1 MKDRLSAL
9 LDGDLEEEA
18 MKPVFDGL
26 QRDPDLR
33 QTWGAYC
40 LIGDTLRGERGSSR
54 DFVNRV
60 LASLDDE
67 PTVLAPQTRPVSS
80 AANQAG
86 WRSLMPIAAS
96 VMGVAA
102 VGLVAASLYSGRDQQ
117 LGQAAVAR
125 SAVSQPATQ
134 VARLIVPPAQVEHV
148 QRTGDDVHR
157 EYVFAHQSVVGGG
170 PVPAALQYVRS
181 ISNLREDA
189 AR

>member
-9 LDGDLEEEA
+9 LDGDLEKEA
-18 MKPVFDGL
+18 MKPVLDGL

-33 QTWGAYC
+33 RNWDAYC
-40 LIGDTLRGERGSSR
+40 LIGDALRGERSASP
-54 DFVNRV
+54 DFVGRV
-60 LASLDDE
+60 MASLDDE
-67 PTVLAPQTRPVSS
+67 PTVLAPAAIPSLS
-80 AANQAG
+80 AASRAG

-102 VGLVAASLYSGRDQQ
+102 VGLVAASLYSGNDRP
-117 LGQAAVAR
+117 LGPMAGAR
-125 SAVSQPATQ
+125 GVVSQPANQ
-134 VARLIVPPAQVEHV
+134 VARLFVPPPQAGQAQ
-148 QRTGDDVHR
+148 RPGDDVHR